1 VERRTG
7 TFWQTAF
14 WQTAVVWLLF
24 LASIGTLLFNSLF
37 AFPMPGQEQSIRNQV
52 REATLKLAQAAEP
65 DASRIGQ
72 MPKPLPADADSR
84 LVRLAHDVLV
94 NYPGV
99 EGGFFVNHERDEFAG
114 YAFPTGPGGP
124 HPPAPQAPPP
134 PPKRRD
140 PPPKEEPYIRLQAR
154 QSALEERGRVSL
166 QSIDVGPSRVVI
178 ATAPVGTARPATL
191 VVWMMDRVTGPETQH
206 AQITRYQLSTFLA
219 LGGILAALGLN
230 WNLERTLRRGRVDRE
245 RLRDELRRSEHL
257 ASLGLLLAKV
267 AHEVRNPLAGI
278 RSTAQLWERL
288 PEQSRSPE
296 SLKAVIDAVD
306 RLDGLVSQL
315 LYFSRSDNAVRER
328 VDMNAVIRE
337 ACELLRAQ
345 AAVQN
350 VRLDVDLAADLPA
363 IRGSAPALR
372 QVVLNL
378 ATNALQAMPQ
388 SGRLSCRTRLADN
401 RRVELEIAD
410 TGPGIDPAVRERLF
424 EPFFTTRP
432 TGTGLGLALCRE
444 IVLQHDGTIELSA
457 AVPHGTVCRIVFPT
471 AD

>member
-1 VERRTG
+1 MERSAG
-7 TFWQTAF
+7 TFWQT
-14 WQTAVVWLLF
+14 VLVWLLF
-24 LASIGTLLFNSLF
+24 LASIGTLLFNTLF
-37 AFPMPGQEQSIRNQV
+37 AFPLPGQEESIRTHV

-65 DASRIGQ
+65 EVARLKQ
-72 MPKPLPADADSR
+72 MPRPLPADVDARLKRMADE
-84 LVRLAHDVLV
+84 VLV

-114 YAFPTGPGGP
+114 YAFPTGPDGP
-124 HPPAPQAPPP
+124 RLA
-134 PPKRRD
+134 PKRHD

-154 QSALEERGRVSL
+154 QSSLDDRGRVSL

-178 ATAPVGTARPATL
+178 ATAPVGTDGPASL
-191 VVWMMDRVTGPETQH
+191 VVWMMDRVTGPETQR
-206 AQITRYQLSTFLA
+206 AQATRYQLSTFLA

-230 WNLERTLRRGRVDRE
+230 WNLERTLRGARVDRE

-288 PEQSRSPE
+288 PDQSRTPE

-306 RLDGLVSQL
+306 RLDVLVSQL
-315 LYFSRSDNAVRER
+315 LYFSRSDNTARER
-328 VDMNAVIRE
+328 LDLNAIIRE

-345 AAVQN
+345 AAKQN
-350 VRLDVDLAADLPA
+350 VRLDVDLAADLPL

-378 ATNALQAMPQ
+378 ATNALQAMPE
-388 SGRLSCRTRLADN
+388 SGRLSCRTHTLSDKLG
-401 RRVELEIAD
+401 VELEIAD
-410 TGPGIDPAVRERLF
+410 TGPGIDAAFRERLF

-444 IVLQHDGTIELSA
+444 IVLQHDGTIELA
-457 AVPHGTVCRIVFPT
+457 AASPHGTVCRIFLPA